1 MYGKQGLRFHFKLK
15 YQIIICWIFFK
26 DITNASNDKTG
37 KVTNDK
43 FNKGLKRQKCGF
55 NEIKYFNGIC
65 MIPPGWK

>member
-15 YQIIICWIFFK
+15 YQIIICWILFK

-43 FNKGLKRQKCGF
+43 LNKGLRDKNVDLMK
-55 NEIKYFNGIC
+55 
-65 MIPPGWK
+65 